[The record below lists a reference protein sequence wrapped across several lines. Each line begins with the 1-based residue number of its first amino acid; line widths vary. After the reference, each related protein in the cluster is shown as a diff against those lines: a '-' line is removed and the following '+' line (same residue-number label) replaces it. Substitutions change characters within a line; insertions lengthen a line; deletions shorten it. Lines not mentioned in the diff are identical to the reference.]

1 MRSKLPVT
9 GNSET
14 YPPLFGLGNG
24 KTVSTPHC
32 PEPKVLLAS
41 DKATITLYL
50 LPNKEGRIPSQRLA
64 LFSPLGVLFRVEIL
78 GQRVGPGR
86 W

>member
-41 DKATITLYL
+41 DKTTITLYL
-50 LPNKEGRIPSQRLA
+50 LPRQR
-64 LFSPLGVLFRVEIL
+64 
-78 GQRVGPGR
+78 GPDPESKADPF
-86 W
+86 

>member
-9 GNSET
+9 GNYER

-50 LPNKEGRIPSQRLA
+50 LPDKEGGSRVKGWPFLA
-64 LFSPLGVLFRVEIL
+64 LSGCSFESRF
-78 GQRVGPGR
+78 
-86 W
+86 

>member
-9 GNSET
+9 GNSER
-14 YPPLFGLGNG
+14 YPPSFRARKRQNSLN
-24 KTVSTPHC
+24 SHC

-50 LPNKEGRIPSQRLA
+50 LPDKEGRIPSQRLA
-64 LFSPLGVLFRVEIL
+64 LFSPLGVPFRGEVLEAK
-78 GQRVGPGR
+78 G
-86 W
+86 